1 MFGSVIKYTV
11 ERTPLLTTHQISMI
25 IGLFLSYMEEMKLIE
40 LLRVL
45 QILVLQYMKEE
56 LQSLAVPFSLKVVG
70 LTGT

>member
-1 MFGSVIKYTV
+1 
-11 ERTPLLTTHQISMI
+11 MI

-56 LQSLAVPFSLKVVG
+56 PPSLVVPFSLKVVG